1 VDALPEEGSILA
13 GRYRVGQTLG
23 KGGMGVVVE
32 ATHLQLGTRV
42 AIKVLR
48 KEALDEPTMLERFL
62 REARSAAQ
70 LRGEHVCRVT
80 DFGTTDDGIP
90 FMVMEHL
97 EGEDLKTILDASGP
111 LDPTLTATYI
121 LQACIGVAEAH
132 ALGIVHRDLKPGNLF
147 LARLPD
153 GRSSIKLLDFGIAK
167 STATTI
173 DGSLTSTTKAMGSPA
188 YMSPEQLMASTTLDA
203 RSDVWSL
210 GVTMFELL
218 TENRP
223 FDGDTPYELA
233 LRIANEPAAP
243 IPDTV
248 PPELAKIVARCLTK
262 DREKRIQSVADL
274 AAALAPLVRNGKEL
288 AASARAAL
296 ASPTGATPRASRSH
310 DIPSSPATETT
321 LRGASGAIT
330 SDTRSRSRLLLPLA
344 LVFTTLLVVAGV
356 MVWRSRDSAD
366 GTDRTPA
373 ASPDPKPAPPP
384 VAPPPVV
391 DAAPA
396 PVAIDA
402 AIADEPS
409 DAAVAEPPDAAVQDP
424 PKDPKKK
431 PPPRRRPRPT
441 PDFSESRY

>member
-1 VDALPEEGSILA
+1 VEALPEEGSTLA
-13 GRYRVGQTLG
+13 GRYRVGQTIG
-23 KGGMGVVVE
+23 RGGMGVVVE

-48 KEALDEPTMLERFL
+48 KEALEEPTMLERFL

-97 EGEDLKTILDASGP
+97 DGEDLKTIVDHGGP
-111 LDPTLTATYI
+111 LDGTQTAGYI

-147 LARLPD
+147 LARGPD
-153 GRSSIKLLDFGIAK
+153 GRKSIKLLDFGIAK

-218 TENRP
+218 TEQRP

-233 LRIANEPAAP
+233 LRIANDPAAP
-243 IPDTV
+243 LPDTV
-248 PPELAKIVARCLTK
+248 SAELAKVVTRCLTK
-262 DREKRIQSVADL
+262 DREKRYQNVADL
-274 AAALAPLVRNGKEL
+274 AAALAPLVKNGKEL
-288 AASARAAL
+288 AASVRAAL
-296 ASPTGATPRASRSH
+296 VPPNGDTPRANRVS
-310 DIPSSPATETT
+310 DTPSPATETT
-321 LRGASGAIT
+321 LRGASGAVT
-330 SDTRSRSRLLLPLA
+330 ADTRSRSRILIPLA
-344 LVFTTLLVVAGV
+344 LMFTTLAIVVGV
-356 MVWRSRDSAD
+356 MWWQSRGSD
-366 GTDRTPA
+366 GTATQGATTPQ
-373 ASPDPKPAPPP
+373 PVPPAPT
-384 VAPPPVV
+384 PPPPPAV
-391 DAAPA
+391 DAAPM
-396 PVAIDA
+396 IL
-402 AIADEPS
+402 E
-409 DAAVAEPPDAAVQDP
+409 PDAAVEEIDAASAVTPDP
-424 PKDPKKK
+424 DVEKKPKTRPKTRPKTPPVQPKDFG
-431 PPPRRRPRPT
+431 
-441 PDFSESRY
+441 DSRF

>member
-1 VDALPEEGSILA
+1 MDALPEEGSILA

-48 KEALDEPTMLERFL
+48 KEALEEPTMLERFL

-80 DFGTTDDGIP
+80 DFGTTDDGTP

-97 EGEDLKTILDASGP
+97 DGEDLKTILDANGP
-111 LDPTLTATYI
+111 LDAISTATYV

-132 ALGIVHRDLKPGNLF
+132 AMGIVHRDLKPGNLF
-147 LARLPD
+147 LARTPD
-153 GRSSIKLLDFGIAK
+153 GKKTIKLLDFGIAK
-167 STATTI
+167 STKTI

-188 YMSPEQLMASTTLDA
+188 YMSPEQLMASMTLDA

-210 GVTMFELL
+210 GVTMYELL
-218 TENRP
+218 TEQRP

-233 LRIANEPAAP
+233 LRIANEPAQP

-248 PPELAKIVARCLTK
+248 PAELAKVVNRCLTK
-262 DREKRIQSVADL
+262 DREKRYQSVAEL
-274 AAALAPLVRNGKEL
+274 AAGLAPLVKNGKEL
-288 AASARAAL
+288 AQSVRSAL
-296 ASPTGATPRASRSH
+296 AATPNTEPRASRSN
-310 DIPSSPATETT
+310 DLPASPATETT

-330 SDTRSRSRLLLPLA
+330 SDTPKRSRLLLPLA
-344 LVFTTLLVVAGV
+344 TVFVALLVVVGV
-356 MVWRSRDSAD
+356 MVYQRMTAET
-366 GTDRTPA
+366 GGPA
-373 ASPDPKPAPPP
+373 ASPQPQPQPQP
-384 VAPPPVV
+384 PPPVV

-396 PVAIDA
+396 PVTVDA
-402 AIADEPS
+402 APVVEPV
-409 DAAVAEPPDAAVQDP
+409 DAAVAEPPDAPPVVEP

-431 PPPRRRPRPT
+431 PPKRPRQPRT
-441 PDFSESRY
+441 PDPEPDFSKSRY